1 MKKFFAVAVKFI
13 LFNAVLAICLLGA
26 TGVLRN
32 KEYEGAQDMFAK
44 WKPEHAD
51 IVFIGNSHQF
61 CTIDTD
67 LLYSE
72 YGIESFMLSSSAQTV
87 PMSYYAA
94 KEAIELRHPDVI
106 CFEVSYC
113 ANDFNTV
120 KGMDHCF
127 FDGFPNCK
135 AKYEA
140 LNDLIDPEERI
151 YFLLPL
157 GIFHSRWKE
166 LTEEDYSG
174 FPVSERGTYRMTNV
188 YVNSEIPVV
197 DEDDLYPVPGEMERY
212 LRMMIDLCEEEDV
225 KLILYVAPFNG
236 QFPGEEGSIE
246 DLKIRE
252 RIFNHV
258 GAIAKECGVEYHNL
272 FYELDELGIDNETDW
287 ADSQHFNC
295 LGQVKMTRYMMDNGY
310 LGY

>member
-1 MKKFFAVAVKFI
+1 
-13 LFNAVLAICLLGA
+13 
-26 TGVLRN
+26 
-32 KEYEGAQDMFAK
+32 
-44 WKPEHAD
+44 
-51 IVFIGNSHQF
+51 
-61 CTIDTD
+61 
-67 LLYSE
+67 
-72 YGIESFMLSSSAQTV
+72 
-87 PMSYYAA
+87 
-94 KEAIELRHPDVI
+94 
-106 CFEVSYC
+106 
-113 ANDFNTV
+113 
-120 KGMDHCF
+120 
-127 FDGFPNCK
+127 
-135 AKYEA
+135 
-140 LNDLIDPEERI
+140 
-151 YFLLPL
+151 
-157 GIFHSRWKE
+157 
-166 LTEEDYSG
+166 
-174 FPVSERGTYRMTNV
+174 MTNV
-188 YVNSEIPVV
+188 YVNLEIPVV